1 MTNQE
6 LAQIA
11 VGAKSKSYSPYSN
24 FRVGAALLTED
35 GEVYEGANIENA
47 AYGLTICA
55 ERTAAF
61 SAKLSE
67 ENNFRSIAVASDS
80 QDFTPPCG
88 SCRQV
93 LLELCGKDLEVI
105 MINKNNELKIFKLSE
120 LIPFSFGDENL
131 KSIERK

>member
-61 SAKLSE
+61 AAKLSE

>member
-11 VGAKSKSYSPYSN
+11 VSAKSKSYSPYSN

-61 SAKLSE
+61 AAKLSE

>member
-61 SAKLSE
+61 AAKLSE
-67 ENNFRSIAVASDS
+67 ENKFKSIAVASDS

>member
-120 LIPFSFGDENL
+120 
-131 KSIERK
+131 

>member
-61 SAKLSE
+61 AAKLSG

>member
-11 VGAKSKSYSPYSN
+11 VSAKSKSYSPYSN